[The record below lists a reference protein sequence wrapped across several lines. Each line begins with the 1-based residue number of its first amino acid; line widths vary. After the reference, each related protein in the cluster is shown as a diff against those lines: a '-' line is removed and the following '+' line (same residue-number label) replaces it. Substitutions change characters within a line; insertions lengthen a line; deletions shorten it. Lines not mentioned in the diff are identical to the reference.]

1 MTRAKKKNI
10 WKEIE
15 TVRNL
20 IKRHVALV
28 MHVPVQGNKST

>member
-20 IKRHVALV
+20 IKRHVDV
-28 MHVPVQGNKST
+28 SSTLKCP